1 MNVCDRCRRYA
12 TSCCRDCVYFSEI
25 YGSITGD
32 YYGEQ
37 VSNEEAYKRLN
48 EMYPEDFHSPF
59 VTKMIQ
65 AYRFVS
71 RVLMPFLIYEKW
83 NRPRQCVKRK
93 HCHPSTLIPSE
104 LTALLT
110 VNKDETL
117 PF

>member
-1 MNVCDRCRRYA
+1 M
-12 TSCCRDCVYFSEI
+12 YFSEI

-37 VSNEEAYKRLN
+37 VSDEEAYNRLN
-48 EMYPEDFHSPF
+48 EMYPEDFHIPF
-59 VTKMIQ
+59 VTKMIR
-65 AYRFVS
+65 AYRFAS

-83 NRPRQCVKRK
+83 NRPRQCVKGK
-93 HCHPSTLIPSE
+93 HYPSPTLSQSE
-104 LTALLT
+104 LTAMLT